1 MQTERLYA
9 LRWININNGKERQ
22 PCNNIVN
29 FIHIKKHLAFFNSIR
44 DDFKLRNINI
54 VPSLISEKI
63 YFIEEKPGLIQ
74 WRYKYG
80 DLIKDNS
87 WYWVYKDSIYTFI
100 RNRKDRTR
108 R

>member
-1 MQTERLYA
+1 MQTDRLYE
-9 LRWININNGKERQ
+9 LRWIDDSDRKERL
-22 PCNNIVN
+22 PCKNTIN

-54 VPSLISEKI
+54 IPSLISEKV
-63 YFIEEKPGLIQ
+63 YTIEEKPGLIQ

-87 WYWVYKDSIYTFI
+87 WNWVYKDSIYTFI
-100 RNRKDRTR
+100 RNRKDKTR